1 MKVVPSQAKR
11 PKTSLRKSS
20 IKKHEI
26 TQNCPFLPS
35 LPLPFPRTVI
45 AFHRLSIQRVRAV
58 PYFLQIA
65 RFDILYACVVYFGG
79 DRSGMDKSLSA
90 TCLLYSEVMK
100 GDPSPRWL
108 RKYREGVGDFRFVN
122 ILTIFIFILIQLE
135 YLT

>member
-45 AFHRLSIQRVRAV
+45 AFHRIKTSLLSFERVRTV

-65 RFDILYACVVYFGG
+65 HFDIFYVCVVYLGG

-90 TCLLYSEVMK
+90 TCLLYSDVTK

-108 RKYREGVGDFRFVN
+108 RKYWEEDEDEAVKRAMKESEIFVS
-122 ILTIFIFILIQLE
+122 
-135 YLT
+135 

>member
-35 LPLPFPRTVI
+35 LPLPFPRMVI
-45 AFHRLSIQRVRAV
+45 AFHRVKESLLSIQRVRAV
-58 PYFLQIA
+58 PYFLKIT
-65 RFDILYACVVYFGG
+65 RCDIFYVCVVYFGG

-90 TCLLYSEVMK
+90 TCLLYNDVMK

-108 RKYREGVGDFRFVN
+108 RKYREEDEEEVVKRAMKESE
-122 ILTIFIFILIQLE
+122 ILVS
-135 YLT
+135 

>member
-20 IKKHEI
+20 PWK
-26 TQNCPFLPS
+26 
-35 LPLPFPRTVI
+35 VI
-45 AFHRLSIQRVRAV
+45 AFHRIKKSLLSIQRVRTV
-58 PYFLQIA
+58 SYFLQIA
-65 RFDILYACVVYFGG
+65 RFNIFYTCVVYFGG

-108 RKYREGVGDFRFVN
+108 RKYRKEDEEEAVKRAMKESEIFVS
-122 ILTIFIFILIQLE
+122 
-135 YLT
+135 

>member
-26 TQNCPFLPS
+26 NQNCPFLPS

-45 AFHRLSIQRVRAV
+45 AFHRVKKSLLSIQRVRTV

-65 RFDILYACVVYFGG
+65 RFDIFYVCVVYFGG

-90 TCLLYSEVMK
+90 TCLLNSDVMK

-108 RKYREGVGDFRFVN
+108 RKYREEDEEEAVKRAMKELKIFVS
-122 ILTIFIFILIQLE
+122 
-135 YLT
+135 

>member
-11 PKTSLRKSS
+11 PKMSLRKSS

-35 LPLPFPRTVI
+35 LPLLFPRTVI
-45 AFHRLSIQRVRAV
+45 AFHLLSIQRVRTV

-65 RFDILYACVVYFGG
+65 RFDIFYVCVVYFGG
-79 DRSGMDKSLSA
+79 DPLGMDKFLSA
-90 TCLLYSEVMK
+90 TCLLYSDVMK

-108 RKYREGVGDFRFVN
+108 RKYREEDEEEAVKTSMKESEIFVS
-122 ILTIFIFILIQLE
+122 
-135 YLT
+135 